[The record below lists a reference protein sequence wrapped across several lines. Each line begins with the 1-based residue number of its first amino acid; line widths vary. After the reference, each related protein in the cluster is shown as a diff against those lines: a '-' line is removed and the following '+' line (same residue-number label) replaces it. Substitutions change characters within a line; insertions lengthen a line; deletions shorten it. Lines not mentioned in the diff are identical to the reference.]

1 MIEIIG
7 GQKGEQEPLVWRELP
22 KNLRQIGE
30 TKEKKIYLEDYVV
43 TYLGRLSRPGQAYA
57 RGAILFGNLYQ
68 TEEGIAVF
76 ISGAMEA
83 QNLELDMDETIFNE
97 EIWRELL
104 KQGEKYFP
112 KQKVMGWFLSRMGFS
127 VEMNQKIVNTH
138 LKNFP
143 GNHRILYMIDSLER
157 EDAIYL
163 CENNQMIR
171 QKGYYIYYEKN
182 PAMQEYMLS
191 DQVADKARVEQEK
204 KNTEIRRD
212 QKIVNGYRKRN
223 HYSKKT
229 KKQDTQLRLARM
241 ACGLMIILMS
251 VYIYTQLS
259 ERHFPGGDLK
269 EYVKE
274 TMGRVLEQK
283 EKVEEEVLGETKTT
297 DAVEGAKSDMESE
310 TQEGNGTNQREQ
322 KEEKVQGDTSS
333 QAEQK
338 ESQLTSEGTKETVE
352 EDASTKQENSTEET
366 LSTGVSQK
374 PLYYTVEKG
383 DTLAS
388 ISRKMYLSDKYTKQI
403 AWANSL
409 ENENEIY
416 EGQKILIPAL
426 P

>member
-7 GQKGEQEPLVWRELP
+7 GKKGEKENFAWRELP

-30 TKEKKIYLEDYVV
+30 PEEKKKIYLEDYVV
-43 TYLGRLSRPGQAYA
+43 TYLGRLSKPGQAYA

-68 TEEGIAVF
+68 TEDGIAVF
-76 ISGAMEA
+76 ISGAIEA
-83 QNLELDMDETIFNE
+83 QNLELDMDDTIFNDG
-97 EIWRELL
+97 IWRELL
-104 KQGEKYFP
+104 EKGQKYFP

-127 VEMNQKIVNTH
+127 VEMNQKIINTH

-143 GNHRILYMIDSLER
+143 GDHKVLYMIDSLER
-157 EDAIYL
+157 EDAIYI

-182 PAMQEYMLS
+182 QAMQEYMLS
-191 DQVADKARVEQEK
+191 DQAVEKAWVEQENK
-204 KNTEIRRD
+204 HTEIRRD

-223 HYSKKT
+223 QYSKKT
-229 KKQDTQLRLARM
+229 KKQDMQLRIARM

-259 ERHFPGGDLK
+259 ERHFPGGDWK
-269 EYVKE
+269 EYVEE
-274 TMGRVLEQK
+274 TMGRVLGQR
-283 EKVEEEVLGETKTT
+283 EKVQEEILGGAETSTSTDTVKNAEKEG
-297 DAVEGAKSDMESE
+297 DAVDL
-310 TQEGNGTNQREQ
+310 TEQ
-322 KEEKVQGDTSS
+322 KEE
-333 QAEQK
+333 
-338 ESQLTSEGTKETVE
+338 
-352 EDASTKQENSTEET
+352 ASTKQSETVASGEKKADKEMEDSGEKATRKETSDVEET
-366 LSTGVSQK
+366 VSSGISQK

-403 AWANSL
+403 AFANSL

-416 EGQKILIPAL
+416 EGQKILIPAI

>member
-7 GQKGEQEPLVWRELP
+7 SKKGDKENLVWRELP
-22 KNLRQIGE
+22 KNMRQIGE
-30 TKEKKIYLEDYVV
+30 PEEKKKIYLEDYVV
-43 TYLGRLSRPGQAYA
+43 TYLGRLSKPGQAYA

-68 TEEGIAVF
+68 TEDGIAVF

-83 QNLELDMDETIFNE
+83 QNLELDMDDTIFNDA
-97 EIWRELL
+97 IWRELL
-104 KQGEKYFP
+104 EKGQKYFP

-127 VEMNQKIVNTH
+127 VEMNQKIINTH

-143 GNHRILYMIDSLER
+143 GDHKILYMIDSLER
-157 EDAIYL
+157 EDAIYI

-182 PAMQEYMLS
+182 QAMQEYMLS
-191 DQVADKARVEQEK
+191 DQAVEKAWVEQENK
-204 KNTEIRRD
+204 HTEIRRD

-223 HYSKKT
+223 QYSKKT
-229 KKQDTQLRLARM
+229 KKQDMQLRLARM

-259 ERHFPGGDLK
+259 ERHFPGGDWK
-269 EYVKE
+269 GYVEE
-274 TMGRVLEQK
+274 TMGRVLGQREKVQEETLGGAETSTSKDAVKNAEQK
-283 EKVEEEVLGETKTT
+283 ENTADLT
-297 DAVEGAKSDMESE
+297 
-310 TQEGNGTNQREQ
+310 EQ
-322 KEEKVQGDTSS
+322 KEEI
-333 QAEQK
+333 
-338 ESQLTSEGTKETVE
+338 
-352 EDASTKQENSTEET
+352 STKQSETVASGEKAADKERANAGEKEDGKERSDAEET
-366 LSTGVSQK
+366 ISSGISQK

-403 AWANSL
+403 AFANSL

-416 EGQKILIPAL
+416 EGQKILIPAI

>member
-30 TKEKKIYLEDYVV
+30 TKEKKIYMEDYVV
-43 TYLGRLSRPGQAYA
+43 TYLGRLSKPGQAYA

-68 TEEGIAVF
+68 TEEGKAVF

-104 KQGEKYFP
+104 RQGEKYFP
-112 KQKVMGWFLSRMGFS
+112 KQKVMGWFLSRIGFS
-127 VEMNQKIVNTH
+127 VEMNQKIINTH

-143 GNHRILYMIDSLER
+143 GNHKILYMIDSLER
-157 EDAIYL
+157 EDAIYI

-171 QKGYYIYYEKN
+171 QNGYYIYYEKN

-191 DQVADKARVEQEK
+191 DQVAEKAWVEQEN

-229 KKQDTQLRLARM
+229 KKQDVQLRVART
-241 ACGLMIILMS
+241 ACGLMILLMS
-251 VYIYTQLS
+251 AYIYTQLG
-259 ERHFPGGDLK
+259 ERHFPGGNLK
-269 EYVKE
+269 GYVEE
-274 TMGRVLEQK
+274 TMGRVLGQK
-283 EKVEEEVLGETKTT
+283 EKVEEEILEGTETVTT
-297 DAVEGAKSDMESE
+297 AEVSKNTVEGE
-310 TQEGNGTNQREQ
+310 TQEGNVTNRTEQ
-322 KEEKVQGDTSS
+322 KEQEDASS

-338 ESQLTSEGTKETVE
+338 ESQVSSEGAEETVE
-352 EDASTKQENSTEET
+352 EAASTKQENSTEET
-366 LSTGVSQK
+366 LSAGISQK